1 MYIQICKVICS
12 PNVFNIPHQ
21 IHLRDYFLGGIKVEG
36 VEMGRH
42 VSQSCQTVGMYV
54 LVLLGEGERRR
65 KDEGTYRTVMLSLI
79 KPSNWAHIE

>member
-1 MYIQICKVICS
+1 
-12 PNVFNIPHQ
+12 
-21 IHLRDYFLGGIKVEG
+21 
-36 VEMGRH
+36 MGRH

-79 KPSNWAHIE
+79 KLLVMGHTLSDVNNISKLLCYIPTSL